1 MNKKVLSLFSK
12 SDRAFFLDSE
22 MKILYHEN
30 KLQSVSERKVENLQ
44 IQKENESKAI
54 TIYDIAKEAGVS
66 ASTVSRVLTNN
77 ANVRPAKR
85 EKVLELIK
93 KYNFKPNALAKGLA
107 DTKSKTIG
115 ILAADVRNPYYAAL
129 FVACEK
135 VAREAGYTVLLCN
148 SLGDHKQEEILLEKL
163 REQRVGAIIQFGGE
177 VDDLTSDMDYVEIVN
192 QIMATTP
199 VVVTGKLDGTQ
210 CHMVRID
217 AMKTMDLLM
226 EHLISLNHRR
236 IAMVGGRADVLST
249 VEKFQRY
256 KQILKENM
264 IEFDPDLVKMYGANE
279 KGGYDQTSGYN
290 QMNQLMAEGKKP
302 TAVIAINEFAAF
314 GVIRSAWE
322 HGLRIPED
330 ISIVSYDNTYMAEM
344 LVPRLTSVDYNY
356 DDFGRRLV
364 ETAIALIEERP
375 AERLQMVNPTL
386 VARESSAVAS
396 NY

>member
-44 IQKENESKAI
+44 IQKGNEGKAI

-85 EKVLELIK
+85 EKVLELIR